1 MSLRIECQDLKNRAR
16 AISVATSAARRGAI
30 VVMPTESVY
39 AYVTDAFS
47 QRGTKSLRDIKGL
60 DASVPLSVFVS
71 SSTTVSGIAA
81 RISPEAHK
89 LMDAFWPGELTLLL
103 EPGSTLTWDHPVSA
117 PLAVRMPIHPV
128 ALAVLKATGPLASTG
143 VTLPGVTLAGE
154 GSTLATT
161 VTGAAGLERLDSAL
175 IEVVLDAGDLVASPL
190 DVSVS
195 TVVDCTVSPPRVVR
209 QGVVDLVTLQ
219 SVVAGIE

>member
-1 MSLRIECQDLKNRAR
+1 MSLRIECRDLENRAR
-16 AISVATSAARRGAI
+16 AISVATSAARRGAV

-47 QRGTKSLRDIKGL
+47 QRGTKSLRDIKGI
-60 DASVPLSVFVS
+60 DPSVPLSVFVPS
-71 SSTTVSGIAA
+71 SATVAGIAA
-81 RISPEAHK
+81 RISTEAQK

-103 EPGSTLTWDHPVSA
+103 EPGSTLMWDHPVNA

-143 VTLPGVTLAGE
+143 VTLPRE
-154 GSTLATT
+154 GSSAATT
-161 VTGAAGLERLDSAL
+161 VTGAAGLQLLDSAL
-175 IEVVLDAGDLVASPL
+175 IEVVLDSGDLVASPE

>member
-1 MSLRIECQDLKNRAR
+1 MSLRIECLDLENRAR
-16 AISVATSAARRGAI
+16 AVSVATSATRRGAV
-30 VVMPTESVY
+30 VVMPTETVY

-47 QRGTKSLRDIKGL
+47 RRGTKSLRDIKGF

-71 SSTTVSGIAA
+71 SSATVSGIAA
-81 RISPEAHK
+81 RISTEAQK

-103 EPGSTLTWDHPVSA
+103 EPGSTLMWDHPVNA

-143 VTLPGVTLAGE
+143 VTLPRDDSSSAR
-154 GSTLATT
+154 T
-161 VTGAAGLERLDSAL
+161 VTDAAGLQHLDSAL
-175 IEVVLDAGDLVASPL
+175 IEVVLDVGDLAVSP
-190 DVSVS
+190 DNVSVS

-209 QGVVDLVTLQ
+209 QGVIDLVTLQ